1 MTTRTFALIFGIVF
15 LVIGIAGFIPGLVT
29 SMTPVADVAPGDPGA
44 APAAATMAS
53 HGYLFGLFPV
63 NALHNLFHVAW
74 GVFGL
79 AAYGGMTGVRLYARA
94 TAIIYGVLTIMGLV
108 PGLNTVFGL
117 LPLYGHDIWLHAVL
131 ALVAAYF
138 GFARSAEAE
147 HMTTTADR
155 APLSTGRRG

>member
-1 MTTRTFALIFGIVF
+1 
-15 LVIGIAGFIPGLVT
+15 
-29 SMTPVADVAPGDPGA
+29 MTPGAEVAPGSPDA

-53 HGYLFGLFPV
+53 HGYLLGLFPV

-94 TAIIYGVLTIMGLV
+94 TAIVYGVLTVLGLV
-108 PGLNTVFGL
+108 PGLSTLFGL
-117 LPLYGHDIWLHAVL
+117 LPLYGHDVWLHAVL

-138 GFARSAEAE
+138 GFARPADAEVVGSADAAR
-147 HMTTTADR
+147 T
-155 APLSTGRRG
+155 PLGSGRRG